1 MNSIRDANTQDVF
14 LSKEIGVAAFD
25 PMAFLNQSTVTPTKF
40 PSQFNRVFNEEKASY
55 EERVVNSLLDGYLKH
70 KRLAEEYEKVIAET
84 DSRVSDLIIGLVVA
98 FLIVIVL
105 TAFLF
110 SKFF

>member
-1 MNSIRDANTQDVF
+1 MNNIRDINTQAVF
-14 LSKEIGVAAFD
+14 LKKEIGRTAFD
-25 PMAFLNQSTVTPTKF
+25 PMAFLNQSKTTQAGLSSRLDRDIYKE
-40 PSQFNRVFNEEKASY
+40 SD
-55 EERVVNSLLDGYLKH
+55 VNSLLDEYRKH
-70 KRLAEEYEKVIAET
+70 KRLAEEYESVIAET
-84 DSRVSDLIIGLVVA
+84 DSRVSDLIIRLVIA